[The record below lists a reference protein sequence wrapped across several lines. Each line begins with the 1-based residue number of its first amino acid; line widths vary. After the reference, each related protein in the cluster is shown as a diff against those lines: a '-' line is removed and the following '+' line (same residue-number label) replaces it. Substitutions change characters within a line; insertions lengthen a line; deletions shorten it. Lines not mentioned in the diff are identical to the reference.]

1 MDEFGRLEPMDLRT
15 AWKHEAL
22 NFTPWLAENL
32 DRLSQAVGIEMIL
45 EDTEVKIDRFSA
57 DILARNAQDDSLV
70 LIENQLEWSDHT
82 HLGQILTYL
91 AGLQAQSVI
100 WVASGFEDAHLSAI
114 RWLNE
119 HTAEPFAFF
128 AVRVGVVRIAASPM
142 APVFEVMERP
152 LEWDRRVRAIAQE
165 RAGLSEIGQFRREFW
180 TYYAER
186 YPEDGV
192 RPGHAGSNTW
202 LRVEGMDHTVSQYLA
217 QGLVG
222 VYLRGGESRD
232 DAKSCEDVTEGGPR
246 RGPQPKRARVR
257 SLRHQHHAPSIR
269 RSARTGRGWRT
280 GCTRRSAPIW
290 VCWRSLA
297 AAPDSSVTGSR
308 LTELCADPAS
318 N

>member
-1 MDEFGRLEPMDLRT
+1 MDEFGRLEPVDLRT
-15 AWKHEAL
+15 AWKHEAF

-32 DRLSQAVGIEMIL
+32 DRLSQAIGIEMSL

-119 HTAEPFAFF
+119 HTTEPFAFF
-128 AVRVGVVRIAASPM
+128 AVRVGVVRIGASPM
-142 APVFEVMERP
+142 VPVFEVIERP

-180 TYYAER
+180 THYAER
-186 YPEDGV
+186 YQEDGV

-202 LRVEGMDHTVSQYLA
+202 HRVEGMDHTVSQYLA
-217 QGLVG
+217 RGLVG

-232 DAKSCEDVTEGGPR
+232 DAKSCEDALRAELSVEPNPNARESGHFAVSTMTIDTKE
-246 RGPQPKRARVR
+246 RGNWQGMADWLHERLR
-257 SLRHQHHAPSIR
+257 SY
-269 RSARTGRGWRT
+269 RGVLEK
-280 GCTRRSAPIW
+280 P
-290 VCWRSLA
+290 A
-297 AAPDSSVTGSR
+297 AAPDSTTPVSP
-308 LTELCADPAS
+308 D
-318 N
+318 

>member
-1 MDEFGRLEPMDLRT
+1 MDEFGRLEPVDLRT
-15 AWKHEAL
+15 AWEHEAI

-32 DRLSQAVGIEMIL
+32 DRLSQAIGIEMSL

-100 WVASGFEDAHLSAI
+100 WVASGFEEAHLSAI

-128 AVRVGVVRIAASPM
+128 AVRVGVVRIGASPM
-142 APVFEVMERP
+142 APVFEVIERP
-152 LEWDRRVRAIAQE
+152 LEWDRRVRVIAQE

-180 TYYAER
+180 TCYAER

-202 LRVEGMDHTVSQYLA
+202 HRVEGMDHTVSQYLA
-217 QGLVG
+217 QGHVG

-232 DAKSCEDVTEGGPR
+232 DAKSCEDALGAELSVESNPNARESGHFAVSTMPVDTKE
-246 RGPQPKRARVR
+246 RGNWQGMADWLHERLR
-257 SLRHQHHAPSIR
+257 SYQGVLEKP
-269 RSARTGRGWRT
+269 
-280 GCTRRSAPIW
+280 
-290 VCWRSLA
+290 A
-297 AAPDSSVTGSR
+297 AAPDSTTPVSP
-308 LTELCADPAS
+308 D
-318 N
+318 